1 MSRENV
7 ELVYRFGAAVNAR
20 EVPDGLLTPDFVMAN
35 AETAVTD
42 KTYTGGRGV
51 IEWTEDIFEAFDNA
65 ALFEVERVVADSD
78 EFVVTYNRISG
89 VGARSGAPLTFRWA
103 AVLWVRDGKLA
114 RVVGYLRGR
123 EALKAVGIED

>member
-1 MSRENV
+1 M
-7 ELVYRFGAAVNAR
+7 ELAYRYGAALNAR
-20 EVPDGLLTPDFVMAN
+20 EVPDGLLAPDFLMVN

-42 KTYTGGRGV
+42 KTYAGVRGV

-103 AVLWVRDGKLA
+103 AVLWVRDDKLA

>member
-1 MSRENV
+1 VSEENV
-7 ELVYRFGAAVNAR
+7 ELAYRLGAAVNAR

-35 AETAVTD
+35 AETAVTE

-51 IEWTEDIFEAFDNA
+51 IEWIEDIFEAFDNA
-65 ALFEVERVVADSD
+65 ALFEIERVVADSD

-103 AVLWVRDGKLA
+103 AVLWFREGKLA

-123 EALKAVGIED
+123 EALKAVGLEP

>member
-1 MSRENV
+1 M
-7 ELVYRFGAAVNAR
+7 
-20 EVPDGLLTPDFVMAN
+20 
-35 AETAVTD
+35 
-42 KTYTGGRGV
+42 
-51 IEWTEDIFEAFDNA
+51 
-65 ALFEVERVVADSD
+65 ADSD